1 MISVLQSKNGDP
13 LGGLIH
19 VSLHPN
25 FKRDDLL
32 RLLHV
37 HGTPYH
43 YLVVPLVIATPKVHL
58 LLPLVPMKET

>member
-1 MISVLQSKNGDP
+1 MRERALVHPMMSVLQSKNGDP

-32 RLLHV
+32 RLLHL
-37 HGTPYH
+37 HGTH
-43 YLVVPLVIATPKVHL
+43 IITLLFHL
-58 LLPLVPMKET
+58 